1 MRFKTKK
8 IYFWRIN
15 NTEANFQK
23 ICNHLEK
30 KLEPLGVKM
39 ARYFQL
45 SVKACTAL
53 RPFCSQPPNPSPQK
67 TCS

>member
-8 IYFWRIN
+8 IYFWHIN

-23 ICNHLEK
+23 ICNRLGK

-39 ARYFQL
+39 ARYCQL
-45 SVKACTAL
+45 SVKASTAL
-53 RPFCSQPPNPSPQK
+53 RPFCPQPPNPSPQK